1 MLQLQKIRVVSFSG
15 RNLFF
20 STSGQLGLG
29 CDQEVCEMTNIVAL
43 RLKERVRQ
51 DVEPI
56 ATIYRNLG
64 TSSAEG
70 VVTRALGELA
80 LSMSGLASRVRAH
93 QMGDLAHQL
102 RRLGRMA
109 DNLGMVSLAAVS
121 ADLTMCLEREDST
134 AFTAVWA
141 RMLRIAE
148 QSLSV
153 APEALDQTLL

>member
-1 MLQLQKIRVVSFSG
+1 
-15 RNLFF
+15 
-20 STSGQLGLG
+20 
-29 CDQEVCEMTNIVAL
+29 MTNIVAL
-43 RLKERVRQ
+43 RPKERVRQ

-80 LSMSGLASRVRAH
+80 LTMSGLASQVRSH
-93 QMGDLAHQL
+93 QLGDLVQQL

-109 DNLGMVSLAAVS
+109 DNLGMVSLASVS
-121 ADLTMCLEREDST
+121 ADLSVCLERQDAT
-134 AFTAVWA
+134 AFAAVWA

-148 QSLSV
+148 RSLSV
-153 APEALDQTLL
+153 EPDVLDQTLV

>member
-1 MLQLQKIRVVSFSG
+1 
-15 RNLFF
+15 
-20 STSGQLGLG
+20 
-29 CDQEVCEMTNIVAL
+29 MTNIVAL

-80 LSMSGLASRVRAH
+80 LSMSGLASRVRSH
-93 QMGDLAHQL
+93 QMGDLAQQL

-121 ADLTMCLEREDST
+121 ADLSLCLEREDPT
-134 AFTAVWA
+134 AFAAVWA

-148 QSLSV
+148 RSLSV
-153 APEALDQTLL
+153 EPEVLDQTLL